1 MKTRYNKSLSGLLLA
16 AGIALSP
23 VQAAD
28 SQPDP
33 ALLAKGA
40 YLARAADC
48 NACHRGTAPG
58 SPDYSGG
65 LAIATP
71 MGDIIATNITP
82 SMRSGIGHYSE
93 ADFKR
98 AVTQGIRPNGER
110 LYPAMPY
117 PAYQGINDAD
127 IHALYIW
134 FMHGVAPS
142 DAQPAPTRLAFPW
155 SVRTLLRL
163 WNPLN
168 ARLAPVPDSVN
179 TPALQRGYY
188 LTEVLG
194 HCSACHS
201 PRNAMM
207 GESMSQRYSGGSQG
221 GWHAPNITADPV
233 SGIGNWSD
241 MELMQYLKTGNLPG
255 KATAAGGMAEAI
267 DHSLRYLTD
276 DDLRAV
282 VAYLRQIPA
291 VRNSADT
298 TQAWAHSPEPQT
310 READK
315 TGEALY
321 QSACAACHR
330 SNGEGAYQ
338 AVFPSLTA
346 NSTTGSPTPDNLIM
360 VILDGVKREGT
371 FAPASMPGFRDAL
384 NDEQIAALT
393 NYVAHRFGNPTLQVS
408 ASDVATQREGGTKP
422 WFITLLPWLG
432 GLAAVLVIM
441 LIVRLA
447 RRRKGV

>member
-1 MKTRYNKSLSGLLLA
+1 MKKRYNKSLSGLLLA
-16 AGIALSP
+16 VGIAASP
-23 VQAAD
+23 LQAAD
-28 SQPDP
+28 SPPDP

-48 NACHRGTAPG
+48 NACHRGAAPG
-58 SPDYSGG
+58 SADYSGG

-71 MGDIIATNITP
+71 MGEIIATNITP
-82 SMRSGIGHYSE
+82 STRAGIGHYSE

-98 AVTQGIRPNGER
+98 AVTQGIRANGER

-117 PAYQGINDAD
+117 SAYQGISDAD
-127 IHALYIW
+127 IHALYVW
-134 FMHGVAPS
+134 FIHGVAPS
-142 DAQPAPTRLAFPW
+142 DAQPAPTHLAFPW
-155 SVRTLLRL
+155 SVRPLLRL
-163 WNPLN
+163 WNTLN
-168 ARLAPVPDSVN
+168 ATLPPVPDSVN
-179 TPALQRGYY
+179 TPQLQRGYY

-201 PRNAMM
+201 PRNVMM
-207 GESMSQRYSGGSQG
+207 GESMNQRYSGGTQG
-221 GWHAPNITADPV
+221 GWRAPNITADPV
-233 SGIGNWSD
+233 SGIGAWND
-241 MELMQYLKTGNLPG
+241 TELMQYLKTGNLPG
-255 KATAAGGMAEAI
+255 KATAAGGMAEVI

-276 DDLRAV
+276 DDLSAM

-291 VRNSADT
+291 VRDSADT
-298 TQAWAHSPEPQT
+298 MPAWTHPPEPKV

-346 NSTTGSPTPDNLIM
+346 NSTTGNAAPDNLIM
-360 VILDGVKREGT
+360 VILDGVQREGQ
-371 FAPASMPGFRDAL
+371 FATASMPGFRDAL

-393 NYVAHRFGNPTLQVS
+393 NYVAHRFGNPGVQVS
-408 ASDVATQREGGTKP
+408 ASDVATQRDGGARP
-422 WFITLLPWLG
+422 WFIALLPWLSG
-432 GLAAVLVIM
+432 FAGVLVIVLM
-441 LIVRLA
+441 VRLA

>member
-1 MKTRYNKSLSGLLLA
+1 MKRHYTKNLRALLLA
-16 AGIALSP
+16 TGLAVSP
-23 VQAAD
+23 VQA
-28 SQPDP
+28 SNPPPDP

-48 NACHRGTAPG
+48 NACHRGATAG

-65 LAIATP
+65 IAIATP
-71 MGDIIATNITP
+71 MGNIIATNITP
-82 SMRSGIGHYSE
+82 STRAGIGSYTE

-117 PAYQGINDAD
+117 SAYQGINDAD
-127 IHALYIW
+127 IHALYVW

-142 DAQPAPTRLAFPW
+142 DAQPEQTRLGFPW
-155 SVRTLLRL
+155 SVRALLRL

-168 ARLAPVPDSVN
+168 ARLPPVPDNVN
-179 TPALQRGYY
+179 TPQLQRGYY

-207 GESMSQRYSGGSQG
+207 GESMSQRYSGATLG
-221 GWHAPNITADPV
+221 GWRAPNITSDLV
-233 SGIGNWSD
+233 SGIGAWKD
-241 MELMQYLKTGNLPG
+241 VELMQYLKTGNLPG
-255 KATAAGGMAEAI
+255 KTTAAGGMAEAI
-267 DHSLRYLTD
+267 DNSLRYLTD
-276 DDLRAV
+276 DDLSAV

-291 VRNSADT
+291 VRDSAET
-298 TQAWAHSPEPQT
+298 TQAWSHPPEPQV
-310 READK
+310 RAADK
-315 TGEALY
+315 AGEALY

-330 SNGEGAYQ
+330 SQGEGAYH

-346 NSTTGSPTPDNLIM
+346 NSTTGSHTPDNLIM
-360 VILDGVKREGT
+360 VILDGVERDGK
-371 FAPASMPGFRDAL
+371 FAPATMPGFRAAL
-384 NDEQIAALT
+384 NDEQIAQLT
-393 NYVAHRFGNPTLQVS
+393 NYVAHRFGNPAIQVS
-408 ASDVATQREGGTKP
+408 ASDVATQRDGGT
-422 WFITLLPWLG
+422 TPWLIR
-432 GLAAVLVIM
+432 LVPWLSVPAAALVIW
-441 LIVRLA
+441 LLVRLA